1 MPWTGST
8 SMFGM
13 LRAAIRKLALTS
25 APSMISAL
33 LRPSF
38 SNRSRKPFVLPA
50 SMAALSMTMM
60 PPSLALAES
69 AWRKASARTFLGS
82 SMAWLRTNGPNERPP
97 PRNRLAR
104 IEPWRAP
111 PVPFWRYIF
120 LPVRQISARFLTLW
134 VPRWRLASCQFTQR
148 WIRSTRGSRPKIA
161 SDSLTEPAALPS
173 RVVTFS
179 SMSRSLRGRR
189 LRRRPALGRR
199 SLALAARQAEFSRLR
214 HAVGQA
220 LLHGIAHRDPAA
232 LGARHRT
239 LDQDEAARHVGLHHL
254 EIERGDAFDAEV
266 AGHLL
271 ALEGLARILAAAGRS
286 VRAVRDRHAVRGAQ
300 SAEVPSLHRPGK
312 ALADRGAGD
321 VDILAD
327 DEVVGRDL
335 GADRDQGILGHTEF
349 GDLALGLDLGHGK
362 VPALGLRNVLD
373 LACAGAELQRHIA
386 VLVLGAVRDHL
397 ALAEPQHRDR
407 HVLARL
413 HEQAGH
419 PHLLCNHPGAHG
431 SSSFLN
437 PGVRA

>member
-134 VPRWRLASCQFTQR
+134 VPRWRLASCQLTQR
-148 WIRSTRGSRPKIA
+148 WIRSVRGSRPKIA
-161 SDSLTEPAALPS
+161 SDSSTEPAALPS

-189 LRRRPALGRR
+189 LRRRLALGRR
-199 SLALAARQAEFSRLR
+199 GRAFALAARQAEFARLR
-214 HAVGQA
+214 HAVGQP
-220 LLHGIAHRDPAA
+220 LLHGVAHRDPAA
-232 LGARHRT
+232 LVARHRA
-239 LDQDEAARHVGLHHL
+239 LDQDEAARDIGLHHFQ
-254 EIERGDAFDAEV
+254 IERGHALDTQV

-271 ALEGLARILAAAGRS
+271 ALEGLARVLAAASRPM
-286 VRAVRDRHAVRGAQ
+286 RTMRDRHAMRGAQ
-300 SAEVPSLHRPGK
+300 AAEVPALHRPGK
-312 ALADRGAGD
+312 TLADRRAGH

-327 DEVVGRDL
+327 DKMVGRDL
-335 GADRDQGILGHTEF
+335 GGDREQR
-349 GDLALGLDLGHGK
+349 LDTG
-362 VPALGLRNVLD
+362 R
-373 LACAGAELQRHIA
+373 ELSGTA
-386 VLVLGAVRDHL
+386 
-397 ALAEPQHRDR
+397 
-407 HVLARL
+407 
-413 HEQAGH
+413 
-419 PHLLCNHPGAHG
+419 
-431 SSSFLN
+431 
-437 PGVRA
+437 